1 MLKGLTVAQ
10 KAEVKQADRSAKSV
24 YKETLIYCI
33 LGTFIA
39 IGLLIW
45 SANDNFIWRNTHK
58 DFKTIELHVLPFLSS
73 VIALG
78 VIWIAR
84 LTNLFFRSSNVA
96 PMSEAD
102 YDRLTYLDMGRNI
115 LFLNLDK
122 SVRWSYVIL
131 LATAGFAL
139 ESTQDIDISNIL
151 APKNIFTCVLIWL
164 PKILL
169 YLYAALF
176 AHDIIMFCLVSLE
189 SIAVGFVFFQIITI
203 GGWWIAGLIAY
214 LIWLL
219 YLGSLQ
225 GALLNLFTGL
235 VFAITYMMG
244 GYIASVG
251 AYAVL
256 LILGEIFMKP
266 KNNNDNLPDYL
277 K

>member
-1 MLKGLTVAQ
+1 MAQ

-39 IGLLIW
+39 SGLMIW
-45 SANDNFIWRNTHK
+45 SVNDNFIWRN
-58 DFKTIELHVLPFLSS
+58 DDRIFKTIELHVLLFLSS

-96 PMSEAD
+96 PMSKAD
-102 YDRLTYLDMGRNI
+102 YAHLGYLGLADGVY
-115 LFLNLDK
+115 FLNIDK
-122 SVRWSYVIL
+122 SVRWSYTIL
-131 LATAGFAL
+131 LATAGVAF
-139 ESTQDIDISNIL
+139 ESTQHIDISNIL
-151 APKNIFTCVLIWL
+151 SKDTLFICLLYWL
-164 PKILL
+164 PKI
-169 YLYAALF
+169 YLFGAAALF

-189 SIAVGFVFFQIITI
+189 SIAVGFVFFQVITI

-235 VFAITYMMG
+235 VLAITYMMG
-244 GYIASVG
+244 GYIGSVG
-251 AYAVL
+251 AFVVM

-266 KNNNDNLPDYL
+266 KTETYSNPLNDFL
-277 K
+277 KK

>member
-1 MLKGLTVAQ
+1 MLKGLTVEQ

-24 YKETLIYCI
+24 YKETLIYYF
-33 LGTFIA
+33 LGTCIA

-45 SANDNFIWRNTHK
+45 SANDNFIWRNDHNRH
-58 DFKTIELHVLPFLSS
+58 FKTIELHVLPFFSS

-84 LTNLFFRSSNVA
+84 LTILFFRSSNIA

-102 YDRLTYLDMGRNI
+102 YDRLEDLSMAGDI
-115 LFLNLDK
+115 CFLNIDK
-122 SVRWSYVIL
+122 SVRWSYAIL
-131 LATAGFAL
+131 LITAGLAFEL
-139 ESTQDIDISNIL
+139 TPNTNTSTFDSLYFWI
-151 APKNIFTCVLIWL
+151 
-164 PKILL
+164 PKI
-169 YLYAALF
+169 YLFGAA
-176 AHDIIMFCLVSLE
+176 AVSAYDIILFCLVLLE
-189 SIAVGFVFFQIITI
+189 SVAVGFVFFQVITI

-214 LIWLL
+214 FIWLL
-219 YLGSLQ
+219 FIGSLK

-235 VFAITYMMG
+235 VLAIAYMMG
-244 GYIASVG
+244 GYIASLG

-256 LILGEIFMKP
+256 LIFGEIFMKP

>member
-1 MLKGLTVAQ
+1 M
-10 KAEVKQADRSAKSV
+10 
-24 YKETLIYCI
+24 
-33 LGTFIA
+33 
-39 IGLLIW
+39 
-45 SANDNFIWRNTHK
+45 
-58 DFKTIELHVLPFLSS
+58 LPFLSS

-102 YDRLTYLDMGRNI
+102 YDRLTYLYMGRDI

-122 SVRWSYVIL
+122 SVRWSFAIL
-131 LATAGFAL
+131 LVTAGLAF

-151 APKNIFTCVLIWL
+151 SKNTLIICFLYWL
-164 PKILL
+164 PKI
-169 YLYAALF
+169 YLFGAAALF

-189 SIAVGFVFFQIITI
+189 SVAVGFVFFQVITI

-235 VFAITYMMG
+235 VLAISYMMG
-244 GYIASVG
+244 GYIASLG
-251 AYAVL
+251 AFVVL

-266 KNNNDNLPDYL
+266 KTDNDNLPDYL